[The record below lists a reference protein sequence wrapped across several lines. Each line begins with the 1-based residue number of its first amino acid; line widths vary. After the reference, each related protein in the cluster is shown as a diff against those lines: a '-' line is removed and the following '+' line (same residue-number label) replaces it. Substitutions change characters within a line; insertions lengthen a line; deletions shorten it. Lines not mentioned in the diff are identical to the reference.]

1 MNFEKLYSCK
11 AKLEKNQGNSET
23 FVGEELFHIN
33 NEVIFSKQYY
43 GYMTFT
49 LTPFY
54 TLKIEFLEA
63 NKNSLLRF
71 P

>member
-1 MNFEKLYSCK
+1 MDFGKLYSCK
-11 AKLEKNQGNSET
+11 AKLEKNQGNSES

-33 NEVIFSKQYY
+33 NEVILSKQYY
-43 GYMTFT
+43 GYMTFA
-49 LTPFY
+49 LTSFC